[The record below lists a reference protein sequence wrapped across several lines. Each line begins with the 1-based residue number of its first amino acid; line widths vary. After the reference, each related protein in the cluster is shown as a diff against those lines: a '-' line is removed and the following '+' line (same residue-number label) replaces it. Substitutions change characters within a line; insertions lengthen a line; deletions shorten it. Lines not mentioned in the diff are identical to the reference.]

1 MFILFAFGFVKFNYN
16 EIGKMLTCLN
26 CLLEYVCLC
35 KVWHLYSSSTI
46 YVVLFL
52 DIYFW
57 CEYMCVYVH
66 MCVSCCVNTLLL
78 MPHTSY
84 IYDAT
89 HDKHILAVAATIGFS
104 FFFLLQGKRNSG
116 PA

>member
-1 MFILFAFGFVKFNYN
+1 MS
-16 EIGKMLTCLN
+16 TRLN

-57 CEYMCVYVH
+57 CEYMCVCMSMCTQCYYCHTLGIYMMLH
-66 MCVSCCVNTLLL
+66 MTYL
-78 MPHTSY
+78 
-84 IYDAT
+84 
-89 HDKHILAVAATIGFS
+89 LAVAVGFGLNL
-104 FFFLLQGKRNSG
+104 FLYC
-116 PA
+116 

>member
-57 CEYMCVYVH
+57 CEYMCACVCMRV
-66 MCVSCCVNTLLL
+66 CARVSCCVHTLLL
-78 MPHTSY
+78 MSHTSY

-89 HDKHILAVAATIGFS
+89 HDIHMLANSAAFGFN
-104 FFFLLQGKRNSG
+104 FFFFAQLKE
-116 PA
+116 